1 MKHGCKRV
9 RPGFVLGLLLGC
21 CISAPALDP
30 SLDISQYAHTAW
42 TFRDGFST
50 GNIFSMAQTPDGYF
64 WLGGEFGLF
73 RFDGVRAVPW
83 HPPAGQELPEKF
95 AFQLAG
101 APDGTLWIGTFSGLA
116 SWDGVKLT
124 RHPEFADRFVQA
136 LFVDHEGTV
145 WAGTRGGVGSYARLC
160 AMRRGSSQC
169 FGDDGSLG
177 KTVWT
182 ISEDRSG
189 VLWIGSDSGI
199 WRWKPGPP
207 RRETTELRDV
217 SGLVETEDGHILAS
231 TFGGGLMQLEGRL
244 DAHPVP
250 YPMRLPIGWT
260 RPLSDREFSAST
272 PLRDRNGGLWIG
284 TSEHGLVHLYNG
296 RTDVFTKAD
305 GLSGDIVNCLFE
317 DREGN
322 VWVCT
327 TGGIDRFRE
336 FAVTTISSKEGLAS
350 AAVVSV
356 VGDKVGS
363 VWIGT
368 RDGLTRWR
376 NGHSTVFRKANGLPG
391 NAVESLFQDDA
402 GRLWLYAA
410 GELAYFN
417 GDRFITLPRA
427 LPGEEVHSITGDSQ
441 GNLWLAGNE
450 RLYRI
455 REGHVVERLPWPALG
470 ASERAKVIVADRGGV
485 WVSFWGTRTV
495 SFFKDGALRALYKT
509 ADGLGKGRIADLQLD
524 RDGALWVAT
533 EEGGLSRIKDG
544 HIATLATANGLPCD
558 SIHGSIQ
565 DNERSL
571 WLYTACGLVRIPR
584 SELNAW
590 IGDPR
595 HRVVTAVLDA
605 ADGVRLRALS
615 PSSFSPVA
623 ARSRDGK
630 LWFVTGDSVQVVDPR
645 HLPYNDLPP
654 PVHIER
660 IVADGKSYWQGLTS
674 AKGSNVRLPSRIR
687 DLLIDYTAVS
697 LVAPEKVHFRYRLE
711 GQDQDWREVV
721 NDREVQYS
729 NLPPKHYRF
738 LVKACNDSGVWNEEG
753 AALDFVIPPAWYQ
766 TNWFRAL
773 CAAAVLAFIWGLFR
787 IRVQQLRE
795 QEAKFRD
802 AVESMPALAFV
813 VDSHGERTFVNR
825 AWLDYTGLTLEQA
838 SGLGWTKAVHP
849 DDRDRALERW
859 RVAQATGRPLEYE
872 VRIRRGP
879 DGMYR
884 WFQTRARPLLDK
896 RGNLVKWCAV
906 ATDIEDRKRAEQLQS
921 DLAHVTRVTTLGELA
936 ASLAHEIKQPIAGSI
951 TSADSCLR
959 WLEHSPPN
967 LDRARA
973 AAKRIRADGNRAAS
987 IIDKLRSLYKKVPPK
1002 RELIAANEVIGEMV
1016 LLLRGEATRYAV
1028 SIRTELAADLPMVM
1042 ADRVQLQQVLMNL
1055 MLNGIEAMRETGG
1068 VLTASSRLDGE
1079 GNVIISVSDTGVGLR
1094 LEDVGNIFDA
1104 FFTTKPQGSGM
1115 GLAISRSIVE
1125 SHGGRIW
1132 ATPNDGRGAAFHFT
1146 LPPALTEADIPVST
1160 K

>member
-1 MKHGCKRV
+1 MGIIGPKVIAIGKSRAV
-9 RPGFVLGLLLGC
+9 VVVSLLAVLC
-21 CISAPALDP
+21 SRAFALDP
-30 SLDISQYAHTAW
+30 RLSISQYAHTAW

-64 WLGGEFGLF
+64 WLGGEFGIF

-83 HPPAGQELPEKF
+83 QPPAGQELPEKF
-95 AFQLAG
+95 AFQLVSAH
-101 APDGTLWIGTFSGLA
+101 DGTLWIGTFSGLA

-124 RHPEFADRFVQA
+124 RHPEFAGRFVQS
-136 LFVDHEGTV
+136 LFADHEGTV
-145 WAGTRGGVGSYARLC
+145 WVGTRGGVGSYARLC

-169 FGDDGSLG
+169 FGDDGALG
-177 KTVWT
+177 KTIWT

-189 VLWIGSDSGI
+189 VLRIGSDSGI

-244 DAHPVP
+244 GAHPVP

-356 VGDKVGS
+356 LGDKVGS

-376 NGHSTVFRKANGLPG
+376 NGQSTIFRKANGLPG

-417 GDRFITLPRA
+417 GNRFIPLPRA
-427 LPGEEVHSITGDSQ
+427 LPGEQAHSITGDSQ

-450 RLYRI
+450 GLYRL
-455 REGHVVERLPWPALG
+455 REGHVVEKLPWPALG
-470 ASERAKVIVADRGGV
+470 APERAKAIVADRGGV
-485 WVSFWGTRTV
+485 WISFWGTRVV
-495 SFFKDGALRALYKT
+495 SYFKDGALGALYKT
-509 ADGLGKGRIADLQLD
+509 ADGLGKGRIADLRLD
-524 RDGALWVAT
+524 GDGALWVAT

-544 HIATLATANGLPCD
+544 HVATLTAADGLPCN
-558 SIHGSIQ
+558 SILSSIE
-565 DNERSL
+565 DNDRSL
-571 WLYTACGLVRIPR
+571 WLYTGCGLVRIAR
-584 SELNAW
+584 SELSAW
-590 IGDPR
+590 VADPR
-595 HRVVTAVLDA
+595 HRVLTAVLDP

-623 ARSRDGK
+623 ARSLDGK
-630 LWFVTGDSVQVVDPR
+630 LWFVTGDSVLVVDPR

-674 AKGSNVRLPSRIR
+674 TKGWSVRLPSRIR

-766 TNWFRAL
+766 TNWFRAACVAL
-773 CAAAVLAFIWGLFR
+773 FLAILWGIYELRVRQLAHQFNMRLEERVAERTRVARDLHDTLLQGFQALLPSLQAGINMLAARPADARKVL
-787 IRVQQLRE
+787 
-795 QEAKFRD
+795 EATADHASQAIAEGRD
-802 AVESMPALAFV
+802 AVQGLRMSTVEKNDLAVAIRTVGEELASAASTQPSPNFNVVVEGASRNLHPILRDEVYRLAVEALRNAFRHAAAQNV
-813 VDSHGERTFVNR
+813 EVEIRYDEKYFRLRVRDDGKGIPSDVLSGDGREGHYGLPGMRERAKLVGGKLAIWTELDGGTEIELNIPGARAYVKSTRTF
-825 AWLDYTGLTLEQA
+825 WHFG
-838 SGLGWTKAVHP
+838 
-849 DDRDRALERW
+849 
-859 RVAQATGRPLEYE
+859 
-872 VRIRRGP
+872 
-879 DGMYR
+879 
-884 WFQTRARPLLDK
+884 K
-896 RGNLVKWCAV
+896 RS
-906 ATDIEDRKRAEQLQS
+906 ATDTDEKEPIE
-921 DLAHVTRVTTLGELA
+921 
-936 ASLAHEIKQPIAGSI
+936 
-951 TSADSCLR
+951 
-959 WLEHSPPN
+959 
-967 LDRARA
+967 
-973 AAKRIRADGNRAAS
+973 
-987 IIDKLRSLYKKVPPK
+987 
-1002 RELIAANEVIGEMV
+1002 RE
-1016 LLLRGEATRYAV
+1016 
-1028 SIRTELAADLPMVM
+1028 
-1042 ADRVQLQQVLMNL
+1042 
-1055 MLNGIEAMRETGG
+1055 
-1068 VLTASSRLDGE
+1068 
-1079 GNVIISVSDTGVGLR
+1079 
-1094 LEDVGNIFDA
+1094 
-1104 FFTTKPQGSGM
+1104 
-1115 GLAISRSIVE
+1115 
-1125 SHGGRIW
+1125 
-1132 ATPNDGRGAAFHFT
+1132 
-1146 LPPALTEADIPVST
+1146 
-1160 K
+1160 